1 MPNPQTILEEYY
13 EALERLKN
21 ARPKKVA
28 KGSRINNDTV
38 AQEAGRR
45 KGSIKKSRPV
55 FAELIE
61 AIKAASSEQ
70 TEPARDHKSQVDR
83 LVGIARKHQEAYE
96 VSLMREL
103 SLRRMLDQLAK
114 EKKSKSAKVI
124 RLHR

>member
-1 MPNPQTILEEYY
+1 MPNPQTTLKEYH
-13 EALERLKN
+13 EALGRLKKGL
-21 ARPKKVA
+21 PKKVA

-83 LVGIARKHQEAYE
+83 LVAIARKHQEAYE

-103 SLRRMLDQLAK
+103 SLRRMLDQLIK
-114 EKKSKSAKVI
+114 EMKSKSAKVT
-124 RLHR
+124 RLNR